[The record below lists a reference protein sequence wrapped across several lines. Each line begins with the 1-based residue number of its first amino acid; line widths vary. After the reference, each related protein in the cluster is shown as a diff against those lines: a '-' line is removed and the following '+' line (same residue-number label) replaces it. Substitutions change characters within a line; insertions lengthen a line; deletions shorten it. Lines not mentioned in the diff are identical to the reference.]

1 MQKFPSQH
9 FSTQAP
15 KNIKNPP
22 RKKFLI
28 FSEIELSSSNMQLS
42 SSYIFLKESSY
53 ISRNETLYFSAQA
66 RKKKEKEK
74 ENHPPK
80 VSYTSG
86 NGNPSKISYIFSK
99 VSCSCISRNGAFLC
113 FRKGIFRIR
122 T

>member
-1 MQKFPSQH
+1 M
-9 FSTQAP
+9 
-15 KNIKNPP
+15 
-22 RKKFLI
+22 
-28 FSEIELSSSNMQLS
+28 EVSSSNMELP
-42 SSYIFLKESSY
+42 SSYIFSKEGFSYIFSQESFFYIFLNKSSY

>member
-66 RKKKEKEK
+66 RKKEKK
-74 ENHPPK
+74 RK
-80 VSYTSG
+80 KKTTLR
-86 NGNPSKISYIFSK
+86 K
-99 VSCSCISRNGAFLC
+99 FLVLQEMETPQ
-113 FRKGIFRIR
+113 KFRILFKSKLFLYFEKR
-122 T
+122 SFFMFQERNI